1 MSVAVTA
8 PAHRSAWVAPLAALV
23 ALWVAIV
30 LLHWETAT
38 AMVRVW
44 STSETFT
51 HAFLVPPISL
61 WLVWRIRHELA
72 PLVPRVAWVWL
83 LPMAGLSGLWL
94 SGHLVVVNAATQFA
108 LVGLMVLAVPL
119 VVGTHVAR
127 AVLFP
132 LLFLFFAVPFG
143 DFLLPLLMEWTADF
157 TVLALQLTGI
167 PVYREGLQF
176 VIPSGNW
183 SVVEACSGVRYLIAS
198 LMVGALFAYLNYRS
212 TSKRWIFIGVAIV
225 TPILANWLRAYFIVM
240 LGHLSNNTI
249 AVGVDHLIY
258 GWVFFGIVIMVMFM
272 LGARW
277 AEPDD
282 AARVQLERH
291 VAPEGKGAPAGIA
304 ALAAVGL
311 LALLPALVWA
321 LDRSAS
327 QAAAPRVAL
336 PASLAGW
343 QREAPAPVPLDWA
356 PNIVEPRAKARGDY
370 VLQGDRV
377 SVHLG
382 YFRAQDYR
390 SKLVSSIH
398 GVMAAD
404 DNTWNRHRGAPLT
417 VETGSGTVVLRM
429 ERLQG
434 SPSLSNSRSAAI
446 HVAQVYWVDGK
457 FTASGFEAKWRN
469 ALGRLLGHGDDGALL
484 MLHVVAADEASA
496 RAQLQAFGRD
506 ALPALGQ
513 ALMAVQAQR

>member
-8 PAHRSAWVAPLAALV
+8 PAHRSAWMTPLAALV
-23 ALWVAIV
+23 VLWVAIV

-83 LPMAGLSGLWL
+83 LPMAALSGLWL

-198 LMVGALFAYLNYRS
+198 LMVGALFAYLNY
-212 TSKRWIFIGVAIV
+212 
-225 TPILANWLRAYFIVM
+225 
-240 LGHLSNNTI
+240 
-249 AVGVDHLIY
+249 LIY

-282 AARVQLERH
+282 TPRVVPERH
-291 VAPEGKGAPAGIA
+291 VAPAGAGAHAGA
-304 ALAAVGL
+304 AVLAAAGL

-321 LDRSAS
+321 LDRSAA

-356 PNIVEPRAKARGDY
+356 PHIEAPRATARDDY
-370 VLQGDRV
+370 TQQGDRV
-377 SVHLG
+377 AVHLG

-398 GVMAAD
+398 GVLKAD
-404 DNTWNRHRGAPLT
+404 DNTWNRHRAAPLT
-417 VETGSGTVVLRM
+417 VETGSGAVVLRM

-506 ALPALGQ
+506 ALPVLGQ
-513 ALMAVQAQR
+513 ALMAVQSQR